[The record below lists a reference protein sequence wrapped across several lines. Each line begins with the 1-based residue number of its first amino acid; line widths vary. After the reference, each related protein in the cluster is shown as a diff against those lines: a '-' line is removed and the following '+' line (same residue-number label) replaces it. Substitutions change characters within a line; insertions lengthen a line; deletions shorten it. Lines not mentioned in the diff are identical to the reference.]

1 MVYNPEKGTIVN
13 PYENKGNIRTFSKDV
28 NKLEL
33 VWHQDAEDRDIEV
46 LEGKGWELQMDN
58 ELPFELVKGD
68 RIFITEGR
76 IHRILKGTTDLKIK
90 ING

>member
-1 MVYNPEKGTIVN
+1 MQ
-13 PYENKGNIRTFSKDV
+13 PYLDSSNIRTFSKDV
-28 NKLEL
+28 NPMEL
-33 VWHQDAEDRDIEV
+33 VWHQDAEDREIEV

-68 RIFITEGR
+68 SIFITEGR
-76 IHRILKGTTDLKIK
+76 IHRILKGTTDLKIR

>member
-1 MVYNPEKGTIVN
+1 MQTYS
-13 PYENKGNIRTFSKDV
+13 NKGNIRTFSKDV
-28 NKLEL
+28 DPMEL
-33 VWHQDAEDRDIEV
+33 VWHQDDEDREIEV
-46 LEGKGWELQMDN
+46 LEGEGWKVQLDN
-58 ELPFELVKGD
+58 RLPLALTKGD

>member
-1 MVYNPEKGTIVN
+1 MIK
-13 PYENKGNIRTFSKDV
+13 PYTDSTNIRTFSKDV
-28 NKLEL
+28 DPMEL
-33 VWHQDAEDRDIEV
+33 VWHQDKEDRHIEI
-46 LEGKGWELQMDN
+46 LDGEGWSIQMDDQ
-58 ELPFELVKGD
+58 LPLDISKGD